1 MIIINTVSDTRFSFN
16 GVEYLKNYTS
26 TVNSNR
32 VSIFNCYERKDVL
45 LEPTPYNQ
53 VVLDGQVYNSAAG
66 LHAAL
71 LPVIYIRSTLAGGT
85 DYNQDNRGKSIYI
98 GSITEEI
105 YQLEV
110 IDKINALTTTITATD
125 SPVLFWGN
133 RVVNSQSVERLN
145 YLWMGGKG
153 VFGAGGQAVNL
164 YDLYALP
171 ISNLSTEDILGLDD
185 TVINSLGEIPDGD
198 FLTAVNQGYW
208 ELNLYNKTYFFSYT
222 TDDVLYFVT
231 FVGEPDIY
239 EGNFTED
246 DFISTTNSAQIPEPV
261 IPTQQ
266 QVTAAG
272 ANIQDLYHLFY
283 MGSELMK
290 VSGLGLDYKKGA
302 KQKSI
307 RFEQPDANDTEV
319 VTYTV
324 PAKAND
330 DTFVMESDRKKQEIK
345 VIDSLITGATYTI
358 VDDDFGKT
366 LVYNGT
372 ENISMLLSTNVSY
385 EPGYFL
391 NFLQV
396 GTGNIELVTDGF
408 VLHHSADELPITY
421 GFYSLAGVT
430 ILEEFS
436 AMVFG
441 KLKLAD

>member
-16 GVEYLKNYTS
+16 GIEYLKNYTS
-26 TVNSNR
+26 TVHNNSL
-32 VSIFNCYERKDVL
+32 SIFNCYERKDVL

-53 VVLDGQVYNSAAG
+53 VTLDGQIYSSASG

-71 LPVIYIRSTLAGGT
+71 LSVIYTRSTLAGGT
-85 DYNQDNRGKSIYI
+85 DYNQDNRGKKIYL

-105 YQLEV
+105 YPLEV
-110 IDKINALTTTITATD
+110 IDKINAITTTITATD

-133 RVVNSQSVERLN
+133 RVVNGQAVEKLN

-153 VFGAGGQAVNL
+153 VFGAGGQSVNL

-185 TVINSLGEIPDGD
+185 TVINPLGEIPDGD
-198 FLTAVNQGYW
+198 FLTVINQGYW

-246 DFISTTNSAQIPEPV
+246 DFISTANSAQIPEPI

-272 ANIQDLYHLFY
+272 SDIYNLSHLFY
-283 MGSELMK
+283 MNNEAIK
-290 VSGLGLDYKKGA
+290 VSGIGLDYKRDT
-302 KQKSI
+302 KQKDI
-307 RFEQPDANDTEV
+307 RFEQPNNNDAEI
-319 VTYTV
+319 VTYTI
-324 PAKAND
+324 PAKADD
-330 DTFVMESDRKKQEIK
+330 DTFAMKSDSKKQELKI
-345 VIDSLITGATYTI
+345 IDSFIIDGLYTI
-358 VDDDFGKT
+358 VNDDFGKT
-366 LVYNGT
+366 LVYNGA
-372 ENISMLLSTNVSY
+372 ENINMLLSTNVSY
-385 EPGYFL
+385 ETGYFL
-391 NFLQV
+391 NFLQAS
-396 GTGNIELVTDGF
+396 TGNIELVTDGF
-408 VLHHSADELPITY
+408 VLHHAPDELPITY